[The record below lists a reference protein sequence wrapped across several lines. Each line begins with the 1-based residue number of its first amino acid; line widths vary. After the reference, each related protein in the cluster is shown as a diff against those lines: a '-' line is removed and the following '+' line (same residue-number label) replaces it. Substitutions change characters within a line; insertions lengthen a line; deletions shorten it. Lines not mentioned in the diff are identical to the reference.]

1 MGMDD
6 ATLGKLVRL
15 RKEET
20 CRTEEL
26 KAGIMARA
34 KRISNLKAALQGDL
48 DRLQVLDDESIYM
61 GQGETFAHDTLKNLT
76 RELRE
81 LRETG
86 DRLNSVND
94 QLARE
99 GF

>member
-34 KRISNLKAALQGDL
+34 KRISNLSAALQGDL
-48 DRLQVLDDESIYM
+48 DHLQNSPEYAPGAAAPASCTW
-61 GQGETFAHDTLKNLT
+61 GKNST
-76 RELRE
+76 ASP
-81 LRETG
+81 TAA
-86 DRLNSVND
+86 STKS
-94 QLARE
+94 
-99 GF
+99 

>member
-6 ATLGKLVRL
+6 ATLGRLVRL

-34 KRISNLKAALQGDL
+34 NQISNLNAALQGDL
-48 DRLQVLDDESIYM
+48 EAVQVLDDESIYM
-61 GQGETFAHDTLKNLT
+61 GHGETFAHDTLDNLT
-76 RELRE
+76 RELQD
-81 LRETG
+81 LRETRN
-86 DRLNSVND
+86 RLNSVNER
-94 QLARE
+94 LARE

>member
-1 MGMDD
+1 MDMD
-6 ATLGKLVRL
+6 YATLGRLVGL

-20 CRTEEL
+20 CQTEEL

-34 KRISNLKAALQGDL
+34 KRISNLNTALQGDL
-48 DRLQVLDDESIYM
+48 DHLQVLDDESIYM

-76 RELRE
+76 MELRE
-81 LRETG
+81 LRETRN
-86 DRLNSVND
+86 RLNSVNE

>member
-6 ATLGKLVRL
+6 ATLGKLVRS
-15 RKEET
+15 RKEAAA
-20 CRTEEL
+20 RTEEL
-26 KAGIMARA
+26 ETSIRARA
-34 KRISNLKAALQGDL
+34 KQISNLKAALQGDL
-48 DRLQVLDDESIYM
+48 DRLHVLDDENIYM

-76 RELRE
+76 REIRE
-81 LRETG
+81 LRETR

-94 QLARE
+94 QLASE